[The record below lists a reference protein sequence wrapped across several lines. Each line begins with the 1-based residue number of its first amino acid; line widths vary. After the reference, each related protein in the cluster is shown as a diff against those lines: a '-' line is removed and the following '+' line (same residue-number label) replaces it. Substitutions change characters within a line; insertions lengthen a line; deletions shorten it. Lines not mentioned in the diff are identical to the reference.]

1 MRGARGVW
9 SDRLGDVS
17 SPRRGRVLVIDDE
30 PAICALVDRMLRPE
44 HDVVTTTYPEQ
55 AVQMIREGQRFDLII
70 SDVMMPVMNGIE
82 THAAVA
88 SIDAEQGERFVFFT
102 ASVLSPDL
110 ERRLESLPNTI
121 LRKPVSVSAMRQFVR
136 GRIV

>member
-1 MRGARGVW
+1 
-9 SDRLGDVS
+9 
-17 SPRRGRVLVIDDE
+17 VIDDE
-30 PAICALVDRMLRPE
+30 PAICALVDRMLKPE

-82 THAAVA
+82 MHSVIA
-88 SIDAEQGERFVFFT
+88 SIDPESADRFVFFT
-102 ASVLSPDL
+102 ASVLSPEL
-110 ERRLESLPNTI
+110 ERRLEGLSNTI

-136 GRIV
+136 GRIS

>member
-1 MRGARGVW
+1 
-9 SDRLGDVS
+9 VS
-17 SPRRGRVLVIDDE
+17 SSRRGRVLVIDDE
-30 PAICALVDRMLRPE
+30 PAICALVDRMLKPE

-82 THAAVA
+82 MHAQITA
-88 SIDAEQGERFVFFT
+88 IDAESGDKFVFFT
-102 ASVLSPDL
+102 ASVLSPEL

-136 GRIV
+136 GRIS